1 MSSLYFLDDTPV
13 LEIIIRNPIM
23 NKSFPSEGEVIAV
36 LDTGF
41 EGFLLIPKNVF
52 EELSFN
58 QFSVNRRKLIL
69 ANGLFTQSTGT
80 FGEVIIPSLN
90 LQLDGFIETIEGV
103 EEIVIGTELIKN
115 LKLILDYCVGRI
127 EAKNCKRL

>member
-1 MSSLYFLDDTPV
+1 MSPYFLDGTPV

-41 EGFLLIPKNVF
+41 EGFLLIPETVF

-58 QFSVNRRKLIL
+58 QFAVNRRKLIL
-69 ANGLFTQSTGT
+69 ANGLFAQSTGT
-80 FGEVIIPSLN
+80 FGEVIIPNLN
-90 LQLDGFIETIEGV
+90 VQLDGFIETIGGV
-103 EEIVIGTELIKN
+103 EEIVIGTELMKS
-115 LKLILDYCVGRI
+115 LKLILDYCVRRM
-127 EAKNCKRL
+127 EAKNCKRP